1 MNKEKEV
8 ETVESLK
15 VKNELLQQVIEKKA
29 EEMARENHAWL
40 HRLSNGEAGTEHL
53 RMEYEHLRKDFE
65 DMRMDFKDLCK
76 KYEHLRK
83 DYEHLRKE
91 NV

>member
-1 MNKEKEV
+1 MNKED

-29 EEMARENHAWL
+29 VEIAKLEL
-40 HRLSNGEAGTEHL
+40 VVIKLT
-53 RMEYEHLRKDFE
+53 KQIQ
-65 DMRMDFKDLCK
+65 DLQ
-76 KYEHLRK
+76 EL
-83 DYEHLRKE
+83 